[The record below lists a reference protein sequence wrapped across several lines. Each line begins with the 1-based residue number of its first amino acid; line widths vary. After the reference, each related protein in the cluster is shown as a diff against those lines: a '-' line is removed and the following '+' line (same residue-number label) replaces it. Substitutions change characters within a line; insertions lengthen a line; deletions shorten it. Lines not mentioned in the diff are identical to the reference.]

1 VDVQLVRRSLSTQ
14 SHRVTI
20 PGLFASQLGGK
31 EAADRAIA
39 RCFYANAIPFNVADT
54 KHFKEAIKAIA
65 ACGPTYVPPGRKAIG
80 TTLIDQEVTA
90 MKQQLEA
97 AKKNLQLKALLW
109 SAMAGP
115 MSRTGQ
121 L

>member
-1 VDVQLVRRSLSTQ
+1 
-14 SHRVTI
+14 
-20 PGLFASQLGGK
+20 
-31 EAADRAIA
+31 
-39 RCFYANAIPFNVADT
+39 
-54 KHFKEAIKAIA
+54 
-65 ACGPTYVPPGRKAIG
+65 
-80 TTLIDQEVTA
+80 LIDQEVTA

-115 MSRTGQ
+115 MSRTSQ